1 MRLFIALLLDGA
13 ARDQLR
19 AMQRALGQRDPGAR
33 LTRPENLHLTLA
45 FLGESAARAGGGRPP
60 GHGSNAPAPPD
71 ADLYQNRP
79 VPAGTGATSGGRGW
93 RPIPPGGRATAP
105 SPGSWVGRVPA
116 GKAPPSAPI

>member
-45 FLGESAARAGGGRPP
+45 FLGEVPP
-60 GHGSNAPAPPD
+60 GREAAVRRAMDQTP
-71 ADLYQNRP
+71 LRP
-79 VPAGTGATSGGRGW
+79 
-93 RPIPPGGRATAP
+93 
-105 SPGSWVGRVPA
+105 
-116 GKAPPSAPI
+116 